1 MKCRKLLAI
10 LLALVMVIGL
20 LPFAALAEEVPGSS
34 PGDEVSDKIVADQ
47 NDPLPE
53 GDPLGEQP
61 PEVSLLNNEHHAGAT
76 ALKSTDSELFDG
88 SYYLS
93 EDVKLNKPV
102 KFSGTATLCLNG
114 HKLSCGSDKVITVD
128 GTLTICD
135 CDGGGKIEATDR
147 ANFAINVE
155 RNGTLNVEGGTICGG
170 YRGISGSLNSE
181 INISG
186 GTIQKSGSSTYK
198 ALELN
203 GTTATITDG
212 TITGGVELK
221 SSSKLSL
228 GGTPTVDTIKLTH
241 TSCSINAT
249 AASEPYSGGSITID
263 YGNLDYRD
271 GTAIVSGVTEENAE
285 SFIVNPPEGMVVK
298 LDENGNLV
306 FGEPASNPGHS
317 HEDDDPS
324 VTWTELTAQDRQLK
338 SGHYYLGNDITVSKT
353 TDHISITGDVTLC
366 LNSHAL
372 TSTVAQTSFIYV
384 ENGGSLTLCDCGNGG
399 KVESLCGSSRRV
411 IFVREGGS
419 CTIESGM
426 ISGIDDTLNGETI
439 MVDSRGS
446 LTLNGGKVTGSTGI
460 YNRGTTTVSGGTVE
474 CDKYGIYV
482 GGNLGVVNMKSGSV
496 SATGSDEVSGIYMN
510 YGSLVMTGG
519 TVSGTTY
526 GIALQTAD
534 EEKSFVIS
542 DGTITGGYGIYYNS
556 EKCNSPL
563 YLTGKPTL
571 STLHLSKPTTL
582 IFASKD
588 GSPYSGGKVTVS
600 LESGEKE
607 SAVIISGISN
617 NANKFTYAGEDFEL
631 KEDGKG
637 NLILQT
643 PTTAPEHANHGVDG
657 GSGSQTWTA
666 WDGTSDLAADGH
678 YYLADNVTLTETI
691 QVRGDVYLCLNGK
704 TLAST
709 ADYAVEVTEGH
720 ALTICDCGVGGSIER
735 THHESDSNGCA
746 VLVRGDFTL
755 YGGSLKN
762 HGRNGYGI
770 FVTAPGGGSHV
781 TIAGGSV
788 SSDVNAI
795 QVGSASDV
803 TLRGGQVYGKKSGV
817 VLANDG
823 ISFTMTGGSVTGENE
838 RGITTN
844 NYDITLSISDGTIH
858 GGDAGI
864 RLLTTSDGGTTISGG
879 TITSENGVGIDQMD
893 LSLNGWGEEVQE
905 ATLTLTGAP
914 DIESLRL
921 EVAGKVNGAGYTG
934 KALDVAF
941 VKDDAADDD
950 IVIAGA
956 TDPAKFNLTAPKG
969 KILVAQ
975 GGNLVLSSKPAGH
988 QDHDAD
994 GTGEIPTGK
1003 EWIAWNGTTQ
1013 MDTAGYYYLD
1023 KDITLTS
1030 TIKVTAD
1037 VHLCLNGYSIT
1048 APEEGGAST
1057 MFNIEKSGKLSV
1069 CDCQEGGR
1077 IEMLRDGSNNMAI
1090 QVMSRRTFDLYSG
1103 TIYAAGSSRAVYS
1116 NGGTVNVSGGI
1127 IESPSTINGALR
1139 ADGKDAVVNLSGG
1152 EIKGRVQ
1159 LRTGAKLYLSNAPTL
1174 SYVDIKAINTA
1185 YPIQIHAAS
1194 KDGTSYTG
1202 GAIEISTVE
1211 TNLEPGHIVVYNV
1224 NENNDE
1230 LFTLKD
1236 NRIVRDG
1243 DNLVIASDGT
1253 IELTVTSPDFT
1264 YGDENAVIE
1273 VTTVP
1278 ADATVTFS
1286 RYIDDPGTL
1295 GMIDP
1300 DTGKLTGFDAGTFTV
1315 TVTATKEGYTA
1326 VSEQVTFTVKKKDVT
1341 ITPKE
1346 QRIDYSDEIA
1356 QGMNQVTVTGLVNED
1371 VLSEITLT
1379 ADKSAKTIT
1388 ASNAVIKNGDRN
1400 VNKNYDVTYAS
1411 GTLTLYNVPQEGFA
1425 ITGAPTTFTY
1435 GDTFRLTATGGSGEG
1450 AVTWEATGAADVQDG
1465 NVTITGTGA
1474 FTITATKAGDTTYQA
1489 AEAEVTGT
1497 AAAKAITITAEDQHL
1512 EYGDTIEKDVQQ
1524 VAVTTLVT
1532 GDTLDSIVLTA
1543 GDTDITPS
1551 NAVIKKGDT
1560 DVSDYYTI
1568 TYVPGSLTFYN
1579 VPQEGFAITGKPATV
1594 TYGDT
1599 FKLTATGGSGE
1610 GAVTWTAEGAAKVDQ
1625 EGNVTITGAG
1635 DFTIKAT
1642 KAGDDT
1648 FAAATATYQGT
1659 AQKRALTITADDE
1672 TIAFNA
1678 AAPSYTATVTGAV
1691 KADEAAIVAAY
1702 ALTSTYVKG
1711 DPVDDYPIT
1720 VTVNLSADLLEK
1732 YTVTKKD
1739 GTLHVVKALAE
1750 VVKAPDA
1757 VENLVYTG
1765 KAQKLVTAGEAKNGT
1780 MVYSLNGTTY
1790 QEAVPTRI
1798 NAGTYTVW
1806 YKVVGNNG
1814 YSDTAAKSFNVTI
1827 KKAPLTVTADD
1838 IWVYAG
1844 NTPKFT
1850 ATIKGYVNGE
1860 DWRVL
1865 KGELTFT
1872 CGYSQKYSKPGSR
1885 YTITPKGLTADNY
1898 DITFKT
1904 GTLTV
1909 KDPLS
1914 PRFNV
1919 YVLDSK
1925 HGTVEAD
1932 CRYARKGDV
1941 VTLTIKPD
1949 WGYELETLTVTD
1961 SHGYELKLTYHS
1973 NGTYTFTM
1981 PRDNVTVKAIFTV
1994 RDMPFVDVPGDAWYA
2009 GGVRYVYAH
2018 GLMNGTGN
2026 WRFSPNRT
2034 TTRAMIA
2041 TILYRMEGSP
2051 RVYGTSQFG
2060 DVEAGSW
2067 YEDAVIWA
2075 TQNDIVEGYT
2085 SKTFG
2090 PDDPITREQMAA
2102 MLYRYADYCRC
2113 DMSAGRYVDLS
2124 KYSDMNEISDYAI
2137 PALRWAVG
2145 EEIIQGRT
2153 GKRLAPTDT
2162 ATRAEVAVMLMRFC
2176 EDVIW

>member
-47 NDPLPE
+47 NDPLPEGDPLGTDPEGEPQDEPLPE

-135 CDGGGKIEATDR
+135 CADGGKIEATDR

-170 YRGISGSLNSE
+170 FRGISGSSNSK
-181 INISG
+181 IKISD
-186 GTIQKSGSSTYK
+186 GTIQKSASSTYK

-203 GTTATITDG
+203 GTTATITGG

-221 SSSKLSL
+221 SSSELSL
-228 GGTPTVDTIKLTH
+228 GGTPAVDTIKLTH
-241 TSCSINAT
+241 KSCSINAT
-249 AASEPYSGGSITID
+249 ASSEAYRGGSITID

-285 SFIVNPPEGMVVK
+285 SFIVTPPKGMVVK
-298 LDENGNLV
+298 FDNGNLV
-306 FGEPASNPGHS
+306 FGEPSTAPGHKN
-317 HEDDDPS
+317 HG
-324 VTWTELTAQDRQLK
+324 A
-338 SGHYYLGNDITVSKT
+338 
-353 TDHISITGDVTLC
+353 
-366 LNSHAL
+366 
-372 TSTVAQTSFIYV
+372 
-384 ENGGSLTLCDCGNGG
+384 NGT
-399 KVESLCGSSRRV
+399 
-411 IFVREGGS
+411 
-419 CTIESGM
+419 
-426 ISGIDDTLNGETI
+426 
-439 MVDSRGS
+439 
-446 LTLNGGKVTGSTGI
+446 
-460 YNRGTTTVSGGTVE
+460 
-474 CDKYGIYV
+474 
-482 GGNLGVVNMKSGSV
+482 
-496 SATGSDEVSGIYMN
+496 
-510 YGSLVMTGG
+510 
-519 TVSGTTY
+519 
-526 GIALQTAD
+526 
-534 EEKSFVIS
+534 
-542 DGTITGGYGIYYNS
+542 GTITGEWQAWNPQTIKTLDDGY
-556 EKCNSPL
+556 
-563 YLTGKPTL
+563 
-571 STLHLSKPTTL
+571 
-582 IFASKD
+582 
-588 GSPYSGGKVTVS
+588 
-600 LESGEKE
+600 
-607 SAVIISGISN
+607 
-617 NANKFTYAGEDFEL
+617 
-631 KEDGKG
+631 
-637 NLILQT
+637 
-643 PTTAPEHANHGVDG
+643 
-657 GSGSQTWTA
+657 
-666 WDGTSDLAADGH
+666 
-678 YYLADNVTLTETI
+678 YYLDQNYDNLKAITVT
-691 QVRGDVYLCLNGK
+691 GDAYLCLNGHEMSDNGRDAK
-704 TLAST
+704 FIIVNSGAS
-709 ADYAVEVTEGH
+709 
-720 ALTICDCGVGGSIER
+720 LTICDCSKDKPGRINYKCETGCAIDNKGALKLYSGTIYSDVGNGIYIMSNDGSDVNFDMEGGTIDVGGIGIYFSIG
-735 THHESDSNGCA
+735 TGVNIKG
-746 VLVRGDFTL
+746 GTL
-755 YGGSLKN
+755 TYGGQTGVRFAAEGTLTVSRGTIQPRDDGYKKSEGISKIDAGDLYVTGGKISGKQYGIQIAN
-762 HGRNGYGI
+762 AGDGEVEISGGNISASGEEGYGI
-770 FVTAPGGGSHV
+770 YLSKSATA
-781 TIAGGSV
+781 
-788 SSDVNAI
+788 NLY
-795 QVGSASDV
+795 
-803 TLRGGQVYGKKSGV
+803 LR
-817 VLANDG
+817 D
-823 ISFTMTGGSVTGENE
+823 TP
-838 RGITTN
+838 
-844 NYDITLSISDGTIH
+844 
-858 GGDAGI
+858 
-864 RLLTTSDGGTTISGG
+864 TISG
-879 TITSENGVGIDQMD
+879 
-893 LSLNGWGEEVQE
+893 QE
-905 ATLTLTGAP
+905 AALNIGKPNAVYASKNGQPYIGDNLTVAFTGNDTEAP
-914 DIESLRL
+914 IILD
-921 EVAGKVNGAGYTG
+921 VNNNAGKFTLV
-934 KALDVAF
+934 F
-941 VKDDAADDD
+941 P
-950 IVIAGA
+950 
-956 TDPAKFNLTAPKG
+956 TD
-969 KILVAQ
+969 KILKQV
-975 GGNLVLSSKPAGH
+975 GNNLVLGTKDVGH
-988 QDHDAD
+988 QDHDAN
-994 GTGEIPTGK
+994 GEGELPNDA
-1003 EWIAWNGTTQ
+1003 EWIEWDGSAFTE
-1013 MDTAGYYYLD
+1013 AGYYYLD
-1023 KDITLTS
+1023 HDITLES
-1030 TIKVTAD
+1030 SITIRENIN
-1037 VHLCLNGYSIT
+1037 LCLNGCTITYS
-1048 APEEGGAST
+1048 GASPVFT
-1057 MFNIEKSGKLSV
+1057 VESGPLTI
-1069 CDCQEGGR
+1069 CDCSTNQAGTIKYDYQSSNCQAIKVNKYGTLNLYGGKV
-1077 IEMLRDGSNNMAI
+1077 DGSG
-1090 QVMSRRTFDLYSG
+1090 SRGIFCNGGKVNVYGG
-1103 TIYAAGSSRAVYS
+1103 TITVTGSNSAIDTQ
-1116 NGGTVNVSGGI
+1116 GGTV
-1127 IESPSTINGALR
+1127 T
-1139 ADGKDAVVNLSGG
+1139 LSGG
-1152 EIKGRVQ
+1152 TVSGNIR
-1159 LRTGAKLYLSNAPTL
+1159 LRTKVTL
-1174 SYVDIKAINTA
+1174 NL
-1185 YPIQIHAAS
+1185 
-1194 KDGTSYTG
+1194 GTSTITG
-1202 GAIEISTVE
+1202 SVVMRNSATCKGYENTINACANGEAYNGDIITIKPDPLDGDIPVDTVIVKTATEEQASLFSLEGYDLIYKNGTLVVGGDEIELNVTMSESIKYGDTCQVSVSGAPEGATVSYQIEGNTPRERAEISSEGLIT
-1211 TNLEPGHIVVYNV
+1211 PY
-1224 NENNDE
+1224 
-1230 LFTLKD
+1230 
-1236 NRIVRDG
+1236 
-1243 DNLVIASDGT
+1243 
-1253 IELTVTSPDFT
+1253 
-1264 YGDENAVIE
+1264 
-1273 VTTVP
+1273 TT
-1278 ADATVTFS
+1278 
-1286 RYIDDPGTL
+1286 
-1295 GMIDP
+1295 
-1300 DTGKLTGFDAGTFTV
+1300 GTFTV
-1315 TVTATKEGYTA
+1315 TVTADCEGYA
-1326 VSEQVTFTVKKKDVT
+1326 QKTVQKTLTVLPKAIT
-1341 ITPKE
+1341 ITAKD
-1346 QRIDYSDEIA
+1346 QRLEHGEEIA
-1356 QGMNQVTVTGLVNED
+1356 EGVQQVTVATLVTGDTLYSID
-1371 VLSEITLT
+1371 LT
-1379 ADKSAKTIT
+1379 ASDTAIT
-1388 ASNAVIKNGDRN
+1388 PDNAVIKQGDA
-1400 VNKNYDVTYAS
+1400 DVTAYYDISYES
-1411 GTLTLYNVPQEGFA
+1411 GELTFYNVPQEDFA
-1425 ITGAPTTFTY
+1425 IIDQPAAVTY
-1435 GDTFRLTATGGSGEG
+1435 GDTFTLDTTGGSGTG
-1450 AVTWEATGAADVQDG
+1450 TVTWRATGAADVDDEG
-1465 NVTITGTGA
+1465 NVTIIGAGT
-1474 FTITATKAGDTTYQA
+1474 FIITATKAGNATYQA

-1497 AAAKAITITAEDQHL
+1497 AAPKAITITANDQRL
-1512 EYGDTIEKDVQQ
+1512 EHGETIEEGVQQ
-1524 VAVTTLVT
+1524 VTVAALVA

-1814 YSDTAAKSFNVTI
+1814 YSDTAAKSFTVTI

-1850 ATIKGYVNGE
+1850 VTITGYVNGE
-1860 DWRVL
+1860 DWHEL
-1865 KGELTFT
+1865 GGKLTFT
-1872 CGYSQKYSKPGSR
+1872 CGYSEKYSKPGSR
-1885 YTITPKGLTADNY
+1885 HTIYPEGLRADNY
-1898 DITFKT
+1898 DITFET

-2018 GLMNGTGN
+2018 GLMNGTGS

-2051 RVYGTSQFG
+2051 RVYGTSRFG

-2090 PDDPITREQMAA
+2090 PNDPITREQMAA

-2124 KYSDMNEISDYAI
+2124 KFSDMNEISDYAI